1 MKILDITSRQAK
13 RIIRTTLS
21 EKLPFFMGKV
31 SSEGIRRAEH
41 PLAESLYSVITFLY
55 KGQDKESCSEKR
67 MIQACSDHLYDLIL
81 EWHDQNNFI
90 RFCDIP
96 HDILSAAIWQME
108 CMLESSDELKAH
120 LLPTHLK
127 NAIKDVCGGNYSQA
141 MFLAFQRIESGLAR
155 GEVPL
160 AVWNAALK
168 IPTEIR
174 KNNLGLT
181 TKELTPCATPI
192 SNTSIPP
199 FAEKRAAM
207 IL

>member
-1 MKILDITSRQAK
+1 MGKITSGG
-13 RIIRTTLS
+13 RT
-21 EKLPFFMGKV
+21 
-31 SSEGIRRAEH
+31 H
-41 PLAESLYSVITFLY
+41 PLAEDLFSVILVLY
-55 KGQDKESCSEKR
+55 KGQDSSICSEKR
-67 MIQACSDHLYDLIL
+67 MLQACSDLLNNSIC
-81 EWHDQNNFI
+81 EWESKDNFI
-90 RFCDIP
+90 RFSEIP
-96 HDILSAAIWQME
+96 EEILREAIWRMPE
-108 CMLESSDELKAH
+108 RIETTEDLRLH

-127 NAIKDVCGGNYSQA
+127 ESVKTVCGGSYSQA
-141 MFLAFQRIESGLAR
+141 MFLAFQRLESRLAR

-192 SNTSIPP
+192 LNTLTVPSE
-199 FAEKRAAM
+199 ARNHAM